1 MARIPDEEIERLK
14 AEVAVERLAEAKGV
28 ELRRHGAD
36 LLGLCPFHDD
46 HEPSLV
52 ISPAKNLW
60 HCLGACAAGGSVI
73 DWVMRA
79 EGVSFRHAVEL
90 LRADLV
96 PVGSGPSPKRAST
109 RHLPPPVAA
118 GADDAELLAQVVA
131 FYHQALTSS
140 PEALAYLARRRI
152 DHPEAVA
159 RFRLGLSDRTL
170 GYRLPERNR
179 KGGAALRGRLAAL
192 GVLRPSG
199 HEHFAGSLVIPV
211 VDLAGTVTE
220 LYGRKLRDD
229 LRPGTPKHLYLPG
242 PHRGVWNPEA
252 LVASREIIVCE
263 SLIDALSFWCAG
275 FRHVTTA
282 YGTEG
287 FGPDH
292 LAAFRSHAVERV
304 LIAYDRDPA
313 GDKAADA
320 LAGTLMAEGMEC
332 FRIVFPRGA
341 DANAFACEAGSA
353 TEALA
358 RVIRAAQWMG
368 TGERRRASRAEP
380 VAPTQPPAADSRAA
394 KEGNGPDDGPELSSF
409 AAEPL
414 AASPVPAGPAGPDHE
429 LVGDELRLV
438 VGERRWRVRG
448 LARCSSVDLLRVNVM
463 VSRVDHR
470 DGQVFHVDTL
480 DLYSARARASFTKAA
495 AAELGLSEDVVKG
508 DLARVLLACESVA
521 DEAVAAAL
529 APTEQAVVLSAAE
542 EAAAMELLRDPRLV
556 ERIVTDV
563 ARAGIVGEA
572 TNALVA
578 YLAAVSRKS
587 DRPLAVVI
595 QSTSAAG
602 KSSLM
607 DAVLSF
613 VPDEERIKFSAMTG
627 QSLFYMGEADLA
639 GKVLAV
645 VEEEGASRAG
655 YALKLLQSEGEL
667 SIAST
672 GKDTASGRLVTHTY
686 TVGGPVAIFLTTTAV
701 DVDEELLNRCV
712 VLSVDE
718 DRSQTRAIHDRQRAA
733 QTLEGL
739 LGDAER
745 ARVVKLHQD
754 AQRLLRPVLVANP
767 FAPRLGFADE
777 RTRARRDHTKYLGLI
792 RAVALLHQHQ
802 RPRKT
807 IAHDGQVLT
816 YVEVTLDDIALANRL
831 AHEVLGRS
839 LDDLAPQTRR
849 LLGHV
854 DALVRTI
861 CATDDVARPDVRF
874 TRRAVRE
881 HCGWSDFQVRTHL
894 DRLVAL
900 EYVLVHRGGRGQ
912 SFVYEA
918 LWDGAGTDGRP
929 HLVGLVDVATLAE
942 AFQPAPTTA
951 GYEPRDPEFEPPT
964 RAQRAPIEGGSRS
977 PGNGAGAGSSRP
989 SGDRV
994 AQNAHQANGSGPHV
1008 VVGGGR

>member
-1 MARIPDEEIERLK
+1 M
-14 AEVAVERLAEAKGV
+14 
-28 ELRRHGAD
+28 
-36 LLGLCPFHDD
+36 
-46 HEPSLV
+46 
-52 ISPAKNLW
+52 
-60 HCLGACAAGGSVI
+60 
-73 DWVMRA
+73 
-79 EGVSFRHAVEL
+79 
-90 LRADLV
+90 
-96 PVGSGPSPKRAST
+96 
-109 RHLPPPVAA
+109 
-118 GADDAELLAQVVA
+118 
-131 FYHQALTSS
+131 
-140 PEALAYLARRRI
+140 
-152 DHPEAVA
+152 
-159 RFRLGLSDRTL
+159 
-170 GYRLPERNR
+170 
-179 KGGAALRGRLAAL
+179 
-192 GVLRPSG
+192 
-199 HEHFAGSLVIPV
+199 
-211 VDLAGTVTE
+211 
-220 LYGRKLRDD
+220 
-229 LRPGTPKHLYLPG
+229 
-242 PHRGVWNPEA
+242 WNPEA
-252 LVASREIIVCE
+252 LVASKEIIVCE

-275 FRHVTTA
+275 YRHVTA
-282 YGTEG
+282 SYGTEG

-292 LAAFRSHAVERV
+292 LEAFRTHGVERV

-313 GDKAADA
+313 GDNAADA
-320 LAGTLMAEGMEC
+320 LATTLMAEGMEC
-332 FRIVFPRGA
+332 FRVVFPRGG
-341 DANAFACEAGSA
+341 DANAFACEAASA
-353 TEALA
+353 SEALG

-368 TGERRRASRAEP
+368 TGDKRGAHRVEP
-380 VAPTQPPAADSRAA
+380 AAPTQPLPAESPAA
-394 KEGNGPDDGPELSSF
+394 KEENRPEGAEVPAVPSF

-414 AASPVPAGPAGPDHE
+414 AASPVPAGPTATGHE
-429 LVGDELRLV
+429 LVGDELRV
-438 VGERRWRVRG
+438 VMGERRWRVRG

-463 VSRVDHR
+463 VSRTDHR

-480 DLYSARARASFTKAA
+480 DLYSARARSGFTKTA
-495 AAELGLSEDVVKG
+495 AAELGLSEDVVKA

-529 APTEQAVVLSAAE
+529 APKEQAVVLSAAE
-542 EAAAMELLRDPRLV
+542 EAAAMELLCDPRLA
-556 ERIVTDV
+556 ERIVADV

-587 DRPLAVVI
+587 DRPLAVII

-639 GKVLAV
+639 HKVLAV
-645 VEEEGASRAG
+645 AEEEGAARAG

-672 GKDTASGRLVTHTY
+672 GKDAASGRLVTHTY

-701 DVDEELLNRCV
+701 DVDEELMNRCV

-777 RTRARRDHTKYLGLI
+777 ATRTRRDHMKYLGLI

-802 RPRKT
+802 RPRRT
-807 IAHDGQVLT
+807 VSHDGGVLT

-854 DALVRTI
+854 DDLVRTI
-861 CATDDVARPDVRF
+861 CATDDLSRPDVRF

-942 AFQPAPTTA
+942 PPGPTPTTA
-951 GYEPRDPEFEPPT
+951 DFEPPNPEFEPPT

-977 PGNGAGAGSSRP
+977 PGNGAGAGRSRLP
-989 SGDRV
+989 GDRV
-994 AQNAHQANGSGPHV
+994 AQNPHQGNGSGSHV
-1008 VVGGGR
+1008 AMRGGR

>member
-14 AEVAVERLAEAKGV
+14 AEVSLQRLAEAKGV

-52 ISPAKNLW
+52 ISAAKNLW

-96 PVGSGPSPKRAST
+96 PVGPGPSPKRAST

-118 GADDAELLAQVVA
+118 GAEDAELLDQVVA

-152 DHPEAVA
+152 DHPEAIS

-179 KGGAALRGRLAAL
+179 KDGAVLRGRLGAL

-199 HEHFAGSLVIPV
+199 HEHFVGSLVIPV
-211 VDLAGTVTE
+211 VGLDGTVTE

-275 FRHVTTA
+275 YRHVTAA

-292 LAAFRSHAVERV
+292 LEAFRTHRTERV
-304 LIAYDRDPA
+304 LIAYDRDAA

-320 LAGTLMAEGMEC
+320 LAGSLMAEGMEC
-332 FRIVFPRGA
+332 FRIAFPRGA
-341 DANAFACEAGSA
+341 DANAFACEAASA
-353 TEALA
+353 TEALG

-368 TGERRRASRAEP
+368 TGERRRAGRAEP
-380 VAPTQPPAADSRAA
+380 VPPSLPPPAESPAA
-394 KEGNGPDDGPELSSF
+394 KEENGADDGPELSSF
-409 AAEPL
+409 VAEPL
-414 AASPVPAGPAGPDHE
+414 AASPVPAGPTGPDHE

-438 VGERRWRVRG
+438 MGERRWRVRG

-463 VSRVDHR
+463 VSRTDHR

-480 DLYSARARASFTKAA
+480 DLYSARARMSFTKSA

-529 APTEQAVVLSAAE
+529 APREQAVVLSAAE

-556 ERIVTDV
+556 ERIVADV

-587 DRPLAVVI
+587 DRPLAVII

-607 DAVLSF
+607 DAVLAF

-639 GKVLAV
+639 HKVLAV
-645 VEEEGASRAG
+645 VEEEGAERAG

-686 TVGGPVAIFLTTTAV
+686 TVTGPVAIFLTTTAV
-701 DVDEELLNRCV
+701 DVDEELLNRCI

-754 AQRLLRPVLVANP
+754 AQRLLRPVAVVNP
-767 FAPRLGFADE
+767 WAPRLGFADE
-777 RTRARRDHTKYLGLI
+777 RTRTRRDHMKYLGLI

-807 IAHDGQVLT
+807 VAHGGQSLT

-854 DALVRTI
+854 DALVRTV
-861 CATDDVARPDVRF
+861 CATDDMARADVRF
-874 TRRAVRE
+874 TRRQVRE

-894 DRLVAL
+894 ERLVAL

-942 AFQPAPTTA
+942 AAGPTPTTA
-951 GYEPRDPEFEPPT
+951 DHEGQNGQFEPPT
-964 RAQRAPIEGGSRS
+964 RAQRAPIEGGSRW
-977 PGNGAGAGSSRP
+977 PGNGRRPAPTRPAEDHGAE
-989 SGDRV
+989 
-994 AQNAHQANGSGPHV
+994 NAHQANGSGPRV
-1008 VVGGGR
+1008 VVGGR